1 MTASP
6 DSAEPSPNGR
16 GRAWLLALGLLLL
29 GAMVARAYSSLI
41 NRQYS
46 LKLSE
51 SYRVD
56 INSAAVPDLELL
68 PGIDVGLARAIVA
81 ERRANGPFLGGAD
94 LQKRVHGMGPK
105 TVEGLFEFAVF
116 SR

>member
-1 MTASP
+1 MAASK
-6 DSAEPSPNGR
+6 DSAADGR
-16 GRAWLLALGLLLL
+16 GRSWLLVLGLLMF
-29 GAMVARAYSSLI
+29 GAMMARAYSSLI

-46 LKLSE
+46 LKLSA

-56 INSAAVPDLELL
+56 INSAAVPDLALL

-81 ERRANGPFLGGAD
+81 ERRANGPFLRGAD
-94 LQKRVHGMGPK
+94 LQQRVHGIGPK
-105 TVEGLFEFAVF
+105 TVEGLSEFAVF

>member
-1 MTASP
+1 M
-6 DSAEPSPNGR
+6 
-16 GRAWLLALGLLLL
+16 LALGLLLF
-29 GAMVARAYSSLI
+29 GSMMARAYSSLV

-56 INSAAVPDLELL
+56 INSAAVSDLELL

-81 ERRANGPFLGGAD
+81 ERRANGPFEAGAD
-94 LQKRVHGMGPK
+94 VQERVYGMGPK
-105 TVEGLFEFAVF
+105 TVEGLSDFAVF